1 MSDFY
6 LSVHKNVKFIVGKL
20 YENNKNNY
28 KIEEKIGIFT
38 NKIIKMNREEF
49 NELILREL
57 TTEEFLNI
65 NPRLYLNPDYI
76 EHYIAFHNGEYDK
89 CYIHLME
96 NRKILTDKNFIPN
109 NPAEFFFKKMEE
121 ENKLNDYIAKARK
134 TLNKIN

>member
-65 NPRLYLNPDYI
+65 NPLYKLDEDQAPRHFLEEVKSTDVIRNKW
-76 EHYIAFHNGEYDK
+76 EVSAAFDFS
-89 CYIHLME
+89 E
-96 NRKILTDKNFIPN
+96 NYNILI
-109 NPAEFFFKKMEE
+109 
-121 ENKLNDYIAKARK
+121 
-134 TLNKIN
+134 NKITY